1 MLIKRMIKESKI
13 NSSNINPIYSDKTY
27 LTNNNDWH
35 QLDSVWKALQINNIL
50 KKNSITPL
58 TVVDIGCGSGD
69 IVYKLSK
76 IYEKTKFTG
85 FEVSPVAH
93 KIAKKKKNKNIKFK
107 LLNFKSQK
115 KNSAWNEVKYDC
127 LLCIDV
133 FEHVE
138 DYIFFL
144 KSIKDKAKYKVF
156 HVPLDLN
163 LLTALRTQVLIWAR
177 YFLGHLHYFNKET
190 ALETLKYCRYDI
202 IDYYITTPIFISK
215 PTTIKQF
222 LVKWSAKFIYY
233 FSKDLAAKIFY
244 GFSLIILTK

>member
-1 MLIKRMIKESKI
+1 MIKESKI

-35 QLDSVWKALQINNIL
+35 QLDSAWKASHINNIL
-50 KKNSITPL
+50 KKNKIFPSA
-58 TVVDIGCGSGD
+58 VADIGCGSGD
-69 IVYKLSK
+69 IIYNLSK
-76 IYEKTKFTG
+76 IYKKTHFTG
-85 FEVSPVAH
+85 YEVSPIAY
-93 KIAKKKKNKNIKFK
+93 KIAKKKITKNIKFR
-107 LLNFKSQK
+107 LLNFRSLK
-115 KNSAWNEVKYDC
+115 KNNEWNDKKKGRDYDC

-138 DYIFFL
+138 DYIHFL
-144 KSIKDKAKYKVF
+144 KSLKNKAKYKIF

-163 LLTALRTQVLIWAR
+163 LSTSLRSQILIWAR

-190 ALETLKYCRYDI
+190 ALETLKYCQYKIVDC
-202 IDYYITTPIFISK
+202 YITAPIFISK

-222 LVKWSAKFIYY
+222 LIKLLAKFICY
-233 FSKDLAAKIFY
+233 FSKDLAAKLFY